1 MVIWELLNIISGESA
16 GISEYVPL
24 FCIVTVVLFII
35 VFLTQWLQYN
45 KTYTV
50 AYEESANRRIVLAEK
65 LRRLPLSFFGQKNL
79 SDLTTT
85 IMGDCTALER
95 VFSNALPQLFG
106 TIFMF
111 LITATCLLV
120 MDWRLGLCVVVPV
133 PVAALV
139 VFAARKAQAKAESA
153 NMDAKR
159 AAYDGV
165 QEYLDTIQ
173 ELKSCSREDEYL
185 AGLEQKLDNVCLLYT
200 SPSPRDTR

>member
-1 MVIWELLNIISGESA
+1 MTKPI
-16 GISEYVPL
+16 
-24 FCIVTVVLFII
+24 
-35 VFLTQWLQYN
+35 QWPMERVQI
-45 KTYTV
+45 
-50 AYEESANRRIVLAEK
+50 EES
-65 LRRLPLSFFGQKNL
+65 FWQKNFADSRWHFSARRDL

-106 TIFMF
+106 TLFMF
-111 LITATCLLV
+111 IITSIGLLV
-120 MDWRLGLCVVVPV
+120 MDWWMGFCIVIPV

-139 VFAARKAQAKAESA
+139 VFAARKAQANAESA

-173 ELKSCSREDEYL
+173 ELKSCSREQEYL
-185 AGLEQKLDNVCLLYT
+185 AGLEKKLDNVVKCSFHNEIAQAHPQRQRSLY
-200 SPSPRDTR
+200 SVSVW